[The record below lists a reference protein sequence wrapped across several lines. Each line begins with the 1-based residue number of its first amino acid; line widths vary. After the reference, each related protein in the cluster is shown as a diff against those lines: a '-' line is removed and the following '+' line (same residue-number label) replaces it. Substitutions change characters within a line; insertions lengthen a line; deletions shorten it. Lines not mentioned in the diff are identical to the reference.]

1 MSLVIPLPL
10 PIPSRTPLS
19 IPILDPTPLTKVRVL
34 HDSDVPRA
42 REARIRETKG
52 KTVKA
57 RGLPGGW
64 LGYGV
69 ELGGDGGA
77 GGAEE
82 EGWVV
87 AAEGDGEDVDA
98 HGPWCK

>member
-1 MSLVIPLPL
+1 MQAG
-10 PIPSRTPLS
+10 R
-19 IPILDPTPLTKVRVL
+19 
-34 HDSDVPRA
+34 
-42 REARIRETKG
+42 
-52 KTVKA
+52 
-57 RGLPGGW
+57 LPGGR

-87 AAEGDGEDVDA
+87 AAEGDGEDIDA
-98 HGPWCK
+98 HGGWCK